1 MDGCKWRQAAFEWKT
16 FLFVGNH
23 LDNKIEAGT
32 FTLKNH
38 TGNCIRIIWALPP
51 LWRKSWMSWLTG
63 CPVDRLTL
71 TKDGVTKCRSVSR
84 RNPVEL
90 EDLPG
95 VIDIYCRG
103 RATRLKF
110 TSKQDLVWISGRLE
124 GKQWE
129 NWTPGFSFL
138 VFCKQSF
145 FYWKVK
151 EIIIITHTFHNKD
164 V

>member
-1 MDGCKWRQAAFEWKT
+1 MDANGDRQLLNGRHRIFYLSAITWITKSKLGHSHSKT
-16 FLFVGNH
+16 TLAIVYQNH
-23 LDNKIEAGT
+23 LGPSAA
-32 FTLKNH
+32 LKKK
-38 TGNCIRIIWALPP
+38 LDV
-51 LWRKSWMSWLTG
+51 M
-63 CPVDRLTL
+63 VDRLTL

-124 GKQWE
+124 GKQ
-129 NWTPGFSFL
+129 
-138 VFCKQSF
+138 
-145 FYWKVK
+145 
-151 EIIIITHTFHNKD
+151 
-164 V
+164 

>member
-1 MDGCKWRQAAFEWKT
+1 MDANGDRQLLNGRHRIFYLSAITWITKSKLGHSHSKTTLAIVSESSGPFRRFKEKAGC
-16 FLFVGNH
+16 H
-23 LDNKIEAGT
+23 
-32 FTLKNH
+32 
-38 TGNCIRIIWALPP
+38 
-51 LWRKSWMSWLTG
+51 G

-124 GKQWE
+124 GKQ
-129 NWTPGFSFL
+129 
-138 VFCKQSF
+138 
-145 FYWKVK
+145 
-151 EIIIITHTFHNKD
+151 
-164 V
+164 

>member
-1 MDGCKWRQAAFEWKT
+1 MEGIFYLSAITWITKSKLGHSHSKTTLAIVSESFGPFRRFEEKAGC
-16 FLFVGNH
+16 H
-23 LDNKIEAGT
+23 
-32 FTLKNH
+32 
-38 TGNCIRIIWALPP
+38 
-51 LWRKSWMSWLTG
+51 G

-124 GKQWE
+124 GKQ
-129 NWTPGFSFL
+129 
-138 VFCKQSF
+138 
-145 FYWKVK
+145 
-151 EIIIITHTFHNKD
+151 
-164 V
+164 